1 MTDSSPNFDKDKNVF
16 RFLKNIL
23 QLILSPVHGWE
34 EISYDG
40 AQVDKLTAEGLYP
53 LMGLAAATAFVQGFY
68 DVEFSLM
75 RLIQTALAI
84 FIVLF
89 ISFWFG
95 RSMMETF
102 LEKYTEKEPGTLVGG
117 TVAVYTSALLCLIQI
132 FNNFMPVELP
142 ILMLLPTFIIII
154 IWNADQY
161 LSIAKDMRGQF
172 LGFATLV
179 LIAPSI
185 ALNYILSLLF

>member
-1 MTDSSPNFDKDKNVF
+1 
-16 RFLKNIL
+16 
-23 QLILSPVHGWE
+23 
-34 EISYDG
+34 
-40 AQVDKLTAEGLYP
+40 
-53 LMGLAAATAFVQGFY
+53 MGLAAATAFVQGFY
-68 DVEFSLM
+68 DVDFSLM